1 LNGFNELNKLGA
13 IMRVLILALAL
24 ILSATPLAVGPS
36 DPILE
41 LQARMKSGAVKLAS
55 EPKHGYLE
63 SLLKNLDIPVSS
75 QTLVFSKTSFQTER
89 ISPKNPRAMYF
100 NDDVYVAWIP
110 GSLLIEI
117 MSLGSPATAGFYLLN
132 QDTSEP
138 PEFERS
144 TGHDCSVCH
153 YVHEAAPR
161 FVPHFM
167 VSSVVPDM
175 EGNAEGAF
183 PIETTDRSPM
193 NERWGGWY
201 VTGTHGNQK
210 HLGNTVLQKPASAF
224 AQIPPAAFSKS
235 FNVTDLK
242 SRFDTSRY
250 LSPHSDIVALMVL
263 EHQTDVQNLMVLAAQ
278 PAASPK
284 ETGEHLLQAM
294 LFSGAAPL
302 TAPVQGASNFAA
314 EFSARGPRDSGGRAL
329 RDFDLKTRLF
339 RYPLSYLIYSKAF
352 DGLPQPVKTYVY
364 QRLRE
369 VLTGADKSPAF
380 AHLSATDRKAILE
393 ILTATKP
400 DFRG

>member
-1 LNGFNELNKLGA
+1 
-13 IMRVLILALAL
+13 MRVLILALAL
-24 ILSATPLAVGPS
+24 ILSATSMAVGPS
-36 DPILE
+36 DPILD
-41 LQARMKSGAVKLAS
+41 LQSRMKSGAVKLES
-55 EPKHGYLE
+55 EPKHGYLG
-63 SLLKNLDIPVSS
+63 SLLKNLNIPVSS

-100 NDDVYVAWIP
+100 NDDVYVAWIQDSP
-110 GSLLIEI
+110 LIEI

-224 AQIPPAAFSKS
+224 SAIPAAALSKS
-235 FNVTDLK
+235 LNVTDLK
-242 SRFDTSRY
+242 TRFDTSRY

-263 EHQTDVQNLMVLAAQ
+263 AHQTDVQNLMVLAAQ
-278 PAASPK
+278 LAASPK
-284 ETGEHLLQAM
+284 ETGERLLQAM
-294 LFSGAAPL
+294 LFSGAVPL
-302 TAPVQGASNFAA
+302 TAPIQGTSSFAT
-314 EFSARGPRDSGGRAL
+314 EFSARGPQDTSGRSL

-369 VLTGADKSPAF
+369 VLNGADKSPAF
-380 AHLSATDRKAILE
+380 AHLSAADRKAILE
-393 ILTATKP
+393 ILTETKP
-400 DFRG
+400 DFRT

>member
-1 LNGFNELNKLGA
+1 
-13 IMRVLILALAL
+13 MRVLKFTLAL
-24 ILSATPLAVGPS
+24 ILAASPMAVGAS

-41 LQARMKSGAVKLAS
+41 LQARMKSGAVKLES

-63 SLLKNLDIPVSS
+63 SLLKNLNIPVSS
-75 QTLVFSKTSFQTER
+75 QTLVFSRTSFQTDR

-110 GSLLIEI
+110 GSPLIEI
-117 MSLGSPATAGFYLLN
+117 MSLASPGTAGFYLMN

-224 AQIPPAAFSKS
+224 APIPPAAFSKS

-242 SRFDTSRY
+242 TRFDTSRY
-250 LSPHSDIVALMVL
+250 LSPHSDIVALLVL
-263 EHQTDVQNLMVLAAQ
+263 AHQTDVQNLMVLAAQ

-284 ETGEHLLQAM
+284 ETGERLLEAM
-294 LFSGAAPL
+294 LFSKAVPL
-302 TAPVQGASNFAA
+302 TAPVQGTSNFTA
-314 EFSARGPRDSGGRAL
+314 EFSALGPRDSSGRSL

-369 VLTGADKSPAF
+369 VLSGKDQGSAF
-380 AHLSATDRKAILE
+380 SHLSASDRKAILE
-393 ILTATKP
+393 ILTETKP
-400 DFRG
+400 DFRS